1 MTAVFFASGAAAL
14 IFEIVWFHRCGL
26 VFGSGVRAT
35 TIVLSSFMGGLA
47 IGNALAGW
55 YARRPRRL
63 ARAYAAL
70 EAAVALSGLAAT
82 YALPLVGPLVAR
94 AAAGAREP
102 LVNGVRLAAA
112 FAVLIGPATAM
123 GAALP
128 TIVGALSPTRDAFGP
143 ALARLY
149 GWNTLG
155 AVAGVMAAELV
166 LIERFGV
173 AGAAWMAALLDGA
186 AAAGALSW
194 SIVTREAASIG
205 DAPAGD
211 RGARERARPDGAPA
225 RRRERAILAAA
236 FLAGAALLALE
247 VVWFRFLSMYVLT
260 TTLAMSVMLAV
271 VLASLGGGSLVASRW
286 PARGG
291 STTASRPAAVA
302 LFAGCAT
309 AVSYAAFQW
318 TTYGAQIAEWPRV
331 AWLAVALTAPTSL
344 LSGVLF
350 PLLGAALRREETTS
364 ARAAARLTLAN
375 TTGAMCG
382 PPIAAFVLLPALG
395 MERTIFA
402 IAAAY
407 AAVGVLAGGGSPA
420 GIAFARARPVVI
432 AVAAILASLA
442 LFPFGV
448 MASRYFPRSAEPYT
462 SDGSEI
468 VATREGASETILLLQ
483 QRWLGRPIYSRLVT
497 NGFSMTGT
505 ATPALRYMRDF
516 AYWPM
521 FFHDGPLKRAL
532 VVCYGLGV
540 TAGAVLDIPSIETV
554 DIAEIS
560 TGVVSASDALY
571 AAGGSPLH
579 DPRARLHIEDGR
591 FFLQSTTVRFDLITG
606 EPPPPRTPGAV
617 NIYTEEYFRL
627 IHDRL
632 ADGGIATYWL
642 PVARPDPGT
651 DVHTIVRAFCDVFA
665 DCSLWNAT
673 PFDLMLAGT
682 RAARGPASRDAIA
695 AAWRQPR
702 LSARLR
708 EVGFEQPE
716 QIGATFLG
724 DAAYLRALTERT
736 PPLTDDFPQRLRPV
750 RSRPSLSD
758 PRYQADP
765 AVLALYQ
772 DVIDPARA
780 QRAFVSSDLVRRL
793 WPAPLVDA
801 TPPFFAYQRILN
813 RVLWEGA
820 RPVAQIE
827 DLHLLLTRTALR
839 TLPLWLLGS
848 DAVRERIAETTADR
862 SGATEYLL
870 GLKALADRDYL
881 RAAAHI
887 GEAERRGLQGPA
899 VRPLQVYALCLAGAH
914 DAAQQLAGAAPVA
927 TDEERHFWA
936 WMRETFDVRNDGP
949 RRTR

>member
-1 MTAVFFASGAAAL
+1 MTAVFCASGAAAL

-55 YARRPRRL
+55 YARVPRRL

-70 EAAVALSGLAAT
+70 EAIVGLSGLAAT
-82 YALPLVGPLVAR
+82 YALPALGPIVAR
-94 AAAGAREP
+94 ASAGASES
-102 LVNGVRLAAA
+102 VVDAIRLAAA
-112 FAVLIGPATAM
+112 FAVLIVPATAM

-128 TIVGALSPTRDAFGP
+128 TMVGALSRSRGDFGP

-155 AVAGVMAAELV
+155 AVAGVMTAEVV
-166 LIERFGV
+166 LIERVGV
-173 AGAAWMAALLDGA
+173 AGTAWSAALLDGA
-186 AAAGALSW
+186 AAAGALWW
-194 SIVTREAASIG
+194 SIVTGEAATIG
-205 DAPAGD
+205 DPLAADREDRRHAPSAITSP
-211 RGARERARPDGAPA
+211 RRSSARLHEW
-225 RRRERAILAAA
+225 AILAAA

-260 TTLAMSVMLAV
+260 TTLAMSMMLAV
-271 VLASLGGGSLVASRW
+271 VLAALGVGSLVASRW
-286 PARGG
+286 LSSGR
-291 STTASRPAAVA
+291 STPASRAATVA

-309 AVSYAAFQW
+309 AVSYAGFQW
-318 TTYGAQIAEWPRV
+318 TTRGAQIADWPHV
-331 AWLAVALTAPTSL
+331 VWLAAALTAPTAL

-350 PLLGAALRREETTS
+350 PLLGAALNETIARST
-364 ARAAARLTLAN
+364 RAAAWLTLAN

-382 PPIAAFVLLPALG
+382 PPLAAFVLLPALG

-402 IAAAY
+402 IAASY
-407 AAVGVLAGGGSPA
+407 AVVGALAGGARA
-420 GIAFARARPVVI
+420 GAAFARARPVAI
-432 AVAAILASLA
+432 AAAAIVASLA

-448 MASRYFPRSAEPYT
+448 MASRYFPRSAEPYA
-462 SDGSEI
+462 SDGSQI
-468 VATREGASETILLLQ
+468 VATREGASETIFLMQ
-483 QRWLGRPIYSRLVT
+483 QQWLGQPIYSRLLT

-505 ATPALRYMRDF
+505 ATPALRYMRYF

-521 FFHDGPLKRAL
+521 LLHDGPLKHAL

-560 TGVVSASDALY
+560 TGVVSASDVVY
-571 AAGGSPLH
+571 ATAANPLH
-579 DPRARLHIEDGR
+579 DPRVRLHIEDGR
-591 FFLQSTTVRFDLITG
+591 FFLQSTTARFDLITG

-617 NIYTEEYFRL
+617 SIYTEEYFRL
-627 IHDRL
+627 IYDRL
-632 ADGGIATYWL
+632 ADGGMTTYWL

-651 DVHTIVRAFCDVFA
+651 DVHTIVRAFCDAFE

-673 PFDLMLAGT
+673 PFDLMLVGT
-682 RAARGPASRDAIA
+682 RGARGPVSRDAMA
-695 AAWRQPR
+695 SAWKPPQ

-724 DAAYLRALTERT
+724 DAAYLRRLTERT

-758 PRYQADP
+758 PRYQLDR
-765 AVLALYQ
+765 AVLALYEE
-772 DVIDPARA
+772 VLDPARA
-780 QRAFVSSDLVRRL
+780 QRAFTASDVVRRL
-793 WPAPLVDA
+793 WPSALVDD
-801 TPPFFAYQRILN
+801 TRPFFAHQRILN

-820 RPVAQIE
+820 RPLAQIE
-827 DLHLLLTRTALR
+827 DLHLLLTTTTLR
-839 TLPLWLLGS
+839 TLPSWLLGS
-848 DAVRERIAETTADR
+848 DAVRERIAETSADR
-862 SGATEYLL
+862 TGAAEYLL
-870 GLKALADRDYL
+870 GVKAFAERDYL
-881 RAAAHI
+881 RAAAHL
-887 GEAERRGLQGPA
+887 GEAERRGILGPT
-899 VRPLQVYALCLAGAH
+899 VRPLQVYALCLANQRGT
-914 DAAQQLAGAAPVA
+914 AQQLAAGTQA
-927 TDEERHFWA
+927 TSDDERHFWA
-936 WMRETFDVRNDGP
+936 WMRDTFGIHAR
-949 RRTR
+949 